1 MSWRTKMDSLT
12 LQKLAEMSGG
22 VLDGDSSVEVSGVAS
37 DSRSAGSHDV
47 FVALRGE
54 RFDGH
59 MFLGDVFARRVRAA
73 MVEADCRIVPE
84 GMSLIRVADTLKG
97 LQRLAAEYRKTLPAR
112 IVGIT
117 GSSGKTTTKD
127 FTFSILSQQ
136 MRGWCT
142 AGNLNN
148 HIGVPLTLLEGNRQC
163 EMAVVEM
170 GMNHAGEIAPLAAMA
185 RPEVGIITNIG
196 MAHIEF
202 LGTQRAIAVEK
213 GALAAAIGAS
223 GTVVLPA
230 SEPFAGLIEEMTSAR
245 ILRAG
250 FSCGDVQ
257 AVDVQV
263 LENGSRFG
271 LVHEGMRSEV
281 ELSVPGLHM
290 VQNAALSAAAGL
302 ALGVPLEAAA
312 EGLRGMKLTKGRM
325 ETRLIRGIHFL
336 DDTYNANPDSMCA
349 ALRTLAQWPAGGAR
363 IAVLGRMG
371 ELGAFAEEGHRQVGR
386 VAADGIDWVVA
397 VGDQADW
404 IADEARRSGAHS
416 VDYFT
421 ELAEASAV
429 LREKIRSGDVVLVK
443 GSRSA
448 RMERVI
454 EEVSQP

>member
-1 MSWRTKMDSLT
+1 
-12 LQKLAEMSGG
+12 
-22 VLDGDSSVEVSGVAS
+22 
-37 DSRSAGSHDV
+37 
-47 FVALRGE
+47 
-54 RFDGH
+54 
-59 MFLGDVFARRVRAA
+59 
-73 MVEADCRIVPE
+73 
-84 GMSLIRVADTLKG
+84 
-97 LQRLAAEYRKTLPAR
+97 
-112 IVGIT
+112 
-117 GSSGKTTTKD
+117 
-127 FTFSILSQQ
+127 
-136 MRGWCT
+136 
-142 AGNLNN
+142 
-148 HIGVPLTLLEGNRQC
+148 
-163 EMAVVEM
+163 
-170 GMNHAGEIAPLAAMA
+170 
-185 RPEVGIITNIG
+185 
-196 MAHIEF
+196 
-202 LGTQRAIAVEK
+202 
-213 GALAAAIGAS
+213 
-223 GTVVLPA
+223 
-230 SEPFAGLIEEMTSAR
+230 
-245 ILRAG
+245 
-250 FSCGDVQ
+250 
-257 AVDVQV
+257 VDVQV
-263 LENGSRFG
+263 LENGSRCG

>member
-1 MSWRTKMDSLT
+1 
-12 LQKLAEMSGG
+12 MSGG
-22 VLDGDSSVEVSGVAS
+22 YLDGDFSLEVSGVVT
-37 DSRSAGSHDV
+37 DSRSAKGGNL

-59 MFLGDVFARRVRAA
+59 AFLGEVFAKGVRAA
-73 MVEADCRIVPE
+73 IVEAGCRVIPD
-84 GMSLIRVADTLKG
+84 GMSVIRVPDTLAG
-97 LQRLAAEYRKTLPAR
+97 LQRLAAEYRKALPIR
-112 IVGIT
+112 VVGIT

-127 FTFSILSQQ
+127 FTFSILSQR
-136 MRGWCT
+136 MSGWCT

-148 HIGVPLTLLEGNRQC
+148 HIGVPLTLLAGSRDS
-163 EMAVVEM
+163 EMAVIEM

-185 RPEVGIITNIG
+185 QPEVGIITNIG

-202 LGTQRAIAVEK
+202 LGSQQAIAVEK

-223 GTVVLPA
+223 GTVVLPG
-230 SEPFAGLIEEMTSAR
+230 SEPFGRLIEEMTSAR

-250 FSCGDVQ
+250 LSCGDVQ
-257 AVDVQV
+257 AVDVHA

-271 LVHEGMRSEV
+271 LVYEGMRSEV
-281 ELSVPGLHM
+281 ELTVPGLHM

-302 ALGVPLEAAA
+302 ALGVSLDAAA
-312 EGLRGMKLTKGRM
+312 DGLRGMKLTKGRM

-349 ALRTLAQWPAGGAR
+349 ALRTLAQWPAAGAR

-371 ELGAFAEEGHRQVGR
+371 ELGAFAEQGHRQVGK
-386 VAADGIDWVVA
+386 VAADGVDWVVA
-397 VGDQADW
+397 VGEQADW
-404 IADEARRSGAHS
+404 IADEARRGGAQR
-416 VDYFT
+416 VDHFV
-421 ELAEASAV
+421 EVAEASAA
-429 LREKIRSGDVVLVK
+429 LKEKIQPGDVVLVK

-454 EEVSQP
+454 EEVSRP